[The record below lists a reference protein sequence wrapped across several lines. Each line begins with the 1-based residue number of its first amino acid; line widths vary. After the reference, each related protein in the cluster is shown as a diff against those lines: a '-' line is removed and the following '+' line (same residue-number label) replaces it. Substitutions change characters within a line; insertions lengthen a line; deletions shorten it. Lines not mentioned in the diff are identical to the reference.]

1 MPQSPVQSKP
11 FERGLDTVEPRSR
24 CVLQIPLKD
33 RGTVKPESTPKNL
46 LVVGAGG
53 IGTQLVELLVAG
65 LRRVNLAGNVT
76 LMDADIVEEGN
87 LGHQKYS
94 RDDIGEPKVTCLA
107 NRLDDETSAL
117 RVRGVVENLR
127 TADQLKNADL
137 VMVCVDRPEPRRLV
151 HGLDVPWMD
160 VRCSGDGWLVLSS
173 QSPPALL
180 ERMTP
185 DHEPASCQ
193 VEGAL
198 EAGNL
203 EFGFAVAA
211 AIGAQWALQ
220 QWRGKPSP
228 VQSMG
233 SITYGALGFPEVSA

>member
-1 MPQSPVQSKP
+1 
-11 FERGLDTVEPRSR
+11 
-24 CVLQIPLKD
+24 
-33 RGTVKPESTPKNL
+33 VK
-46 LVVGAGG
+46 
-53 IGTQLVELLVAG
+53 
-65 LRRVNLAGNVT
+65 LAGSIT

-117 RVRGVVENLR
+117 RVRGLVENLR
-127 TADQLKNADL
+127 TADQLHNADL

-151 HGLDVPWMD
+151 HALDVPWMD

-233 SITYGALGFPEVSA
+233 SITYGALGFPGVSA

>member
-1 MPQSPVQSKP
+1 MNA
-11 FERGLDTVEPRSR
+11 EH
-24 CVLQIPLKD
+24 
-33 RGTVKPESTPKNL
+33 TPKNL

-65 LRRVNLAGNVT
+65 LRRVNLGGTVT

-94 RDDIGEPKVTCLA
+94 RDDIGHAKVTCLA
-107 NRLDDETSAL
+107 QRLDDETSNL
-117 RVRGVVENLR
+117 RVHGTVENLR
-127 TADQLKNADL
+127 TAEQLQDADF
-137 VMVCVDRPEPRRLV
+137 VVVCVDRPEPRRLV
-151 HGLDVPWMD
+151 HGLNVPWMD

-173 QSPPALL
+173 QSAPALL
-180 ERMTP
+180 DRLTP
-185 DHEPASCQ
+185 DHEPKSCQ

-198 EAGNL
+198 DAGNL

-220 QWRGKPSP
+220 QWRGKPTP

>member
-1 MPQSPVQSKP
+1 
-11 FERGLDTVEPRSR
+11 
-24 CVLQIPLKD
+24 
-33 RGTVKPESTPKNL
+33 
-46 LVVGAGG
+46 
-53 IGTQLVELLVAG
+53 
-65 LRRVNLAGNVT
+65 VNLAGNVT

-107 NRLDDETSAL
+107 NRLDDETSDL